1 MDQKDTIQQTQAKI
15 WKILDRMSVMDEKA
29 RQNHE
34 KAQQDHAKARQEMAE
49 IRASQKEL
57 SASQKDTDQRM
68 KQFSVDLARREK
80 RIDREFKKTK
90 ELFIGQ
96 WGMLV
101 ESLVEG
107 DLIKQLKKRN
117 IHVYGVGQRIPGC
130 MHTTDS
136 QGRKQQKHCEID
148 LIAKNGKEI
157 VAVEVKTSLN
167 KKDVDKFLE
176 TLKLFTQYWPG
187 YKDNTVYGAVAYL
200 RVQSGAE
207 VYAEKKGL
215 FVIRAT
221 GDSSSIVNRPNFKP
235 KNFS

>member
-15 WKILDRMSVMDEKA
+15 WKTLDRISAMDEKT
-29 RQNHE
+29 R
-34 KAQQDHAKARQEMAE
+34 QDHAKARQDHAKARREMAE
-49 IRASQKEL
+49 IRASHK
-57 SASQKDTDQRM
+57 K
-68 KQFSVDLARREK
+68 ARQEMAEMRAESRAREK
-80 RIDREFKKTK
+80 RIDREFRKAK
-90 ELFIGQ
+90 ELFTGK

-101 ESLVEG
+101 ESLIEG
-107 DLIKQLKKRN
+107 NLVKQLNKRN
-117 IHVYGVGQRIPGC
+117 IQVHDTDKRVHGC
-130 MHTTDS
+130 ILTTDS
-136 QGRKQQKHCEID
+136 QGRKQQKKCEID
-148 LIAKNGKEI
+148 IIAQNGKEV

-235 KNFS
+235 KSFS

>member
-15 WKILDRMSVMDEKA
+15 WKTLDRISAMDEKT
-29 RQNHE
+29 R
-34 KAQQDHAKARQEMAE
+34 QDHAKARREMAEIRASHKKARQEMAE
-49 IRASQKEL
+49 MRAESR
-57 SASQKDTDQRM
+57 A
-68 KQFSVDLARREK
+68 REK
-80 RIDREFKKTK
+80 RIDREFRKAK
-90 ELFIGQ
+90 ELFTGK

-101 ESLVEG
+101 ESLIEG
-107 DLIKQLKKRN
+107 NLVKQLNKRN
-117 IHVYGVGQRIPGC
+117 IQVHDTDQRVHGC
-130 MHTTDS
+130 ILITDS
-136 QGRKQQKHCEID
+136 QGRKQQKKCEID
-148 LIAKNGKEI
+148 IIAQNGKEV

-235 KNFS
+235 KSFS